1 MLREVHV
8 TNPTELSH
16 DVLLRVAEFLRRL
29 PSEQLADLAKGTA
42 KLELVPKAVPL
53 PRRSKPVELP
63 KPAEEIGAALAGARD
78 RASAVSYLD
87 DLRLTVAQLRTL
99 ARALGIAVPSRATRV
114 QTRDTLVHWT
124 DDRRVAA
131 ALVGRPEPQR
141 RRRADRSA

>member
-8 TNPTELSH
+8 TDPKELSH

-42 KLELVPKAVPL
+42 KLELVPKTAPL

-63 KPAEEIGAALAGARD
+63 KPAEEIGAALASAPD
-78 RASAVSYLD
+78 RATAVSYLD

-99 ARALGIAVPSRATRV
+99 ARALGIAVPSRATRA

-124 DDRRVAA
+124 EDGRLAA
-131 ALVGRPEPQR
+131 AVMARPEPQR